1 MKARAAALAAYLQG
15 LGATFGFLVFMVVFV
30 VGIVLSTGYTI
41 HRLREKAVD
50 EHFRIAAMHA
60 RGIEDHLTQS
70 LNIVNQTLANIGD
83 TQQPLPV
90 AQISRRF
97 AIALLTSTALRS
109 ISLLDGDSRI
119 VVSSNPANLGARVA
133 TGDFLPPHGENTEM
147 ARIGRPLP
155 GRDFGDTGAAGAQ
168 PTSGRFDFGF
178 IPVLRTFHIGKQAFT
193 LAAAINPDYFINHY
207 SVRLR
212 PEQGFVE
219 VLRYDGATLFST
231 DEPLSSGNDKG
242 FIQRISDVESG
253 SLEETVA
260 GGVSVLTAF
269 RASRSYPLVV
279 VTHMK
284 LDNALGEW
292 AAESRR
298 LLTIAMPTLFAVVVL
313 TTLLFIH
320 LRRVEEQQVEA
331 RQREQDRLA
340 ATVFRTVD
348 SGVIVA
354 DAQDR
359 VIAVNPAFTHITGYG
374 EGDMVGRKWQALFA
388 SEQPPEFLAAMERVL
403 AAAESWH
410 GEIWHRHR
418 NGERYIAWQ
427 SVNQV
432 GAEDDKVA
440 YKVIAFSDITDRK
453 KAEEAQLRAVIEAS
467 PEAVLLVESDATI
480 SYANRVCER
489 VFGYTQAEALGLDVN
504 RLVPPAYRLR
514 HREYVEAF
522 ARAPHSRPLRSGI
535 KLTALRKD
543 GSEFPVEVSLS
554 PMSIADRFVVIASIS
569 DVTQRIRDEEA
580 LRASEER
587 WKFAL
592 EGAGEGVWDWDIA
605 SGETL
610 FSKRILE
617 VWGCTDEGQAAHR
630 QQEWMDRIHEDDK
643 PFVLAE
649 LQNCLDGGPRT
660 FTVEHRA
667 RREDGHWH
675 WALVHGMVVSRDAA
689 GKPLRMIGTYADITA
704 RKTVERELTAAKEA
718 AEALLE
724 RASMAERRILD
735 ISEQTRERIGQELH
749 DDLGQQLTGAA
760 FLSEILFRKLE
771 AVTRPEK
778 DDAAAITRLINDA
791 VAKTRTLAQG
801 LYPVE
806 LKEAGLRSMIEQ
818 LARNVERTYV
828 VDCDVEADA
837 DFGIEDAGV
846 AINLFR
852 MAQEAISNAVRHGK
866 AKRIVIRMMR
876 MAHASMLEI
885 ADDGCGL
892 SADAQDKGGL
902 GMHTMRYRAALIGA
916 ELRIT
921 RGAGGGTK
929 VVIALPLPDETD
941 TDAIQQ
947 AT

>member
-1 MKARAAALAAYLQG
+1 MKTGVAALAARIQG

-41 HRLREKAVD
+41 HRLRENAID
-50 EHFRIAAMHA
+50 EHFRVAAMHA

-83 TQQPLPV
+83 TDGRLP
-90 AQISRRF
+90 AEQISRRF
-97 AIALLTSTALRS
+97 AIALLTSPALRS
-109 ISLLDGDSRI
+109 ISLLDGEDRI
-119 VVSSNPANLGARVA
+119 VISSNPANIGVRVA
-133 TGDFLPPHGENTEM
+133 TADFLPPHGEITEM
-147 ARIGRPLP
+147 TRIGRPLT
-155 GRDFGDTGAAGAQ
+155 GRDFGDAGPAGTQ
-168 PTSGRFDFGF
+168 PASDRTNPGF
-178 IPVLRTFHIGKQAFT
+178 IPVLRTFHIGRQALT
-193 LAAAINPDYFINHY
+193 LAAALNPDYFINRY
-207 SVRLR
+207 SARL
-212 PEQGFVE
+212 PQQQGFLE
-219 VLRYDGATLFST
+219 VLRYDGAALFST
-231 DEPLSSGNDKG
+231 DEALSGSDHKE
-242 FIQRISDVESG
+242 FIRQISDVESG
-253 SLEETVA
+253 SLEEVT
-260 GGVSVLTAF
+260 GGTAVLTAF

-279 VTHMK
+279 VAHVK
-284 LDNALGEW
+284 LDYALKEW

-298 LLTIAMPTLFAVVVL
+298 LLMVAMPTLFAVVVL
-313 TTLLFIH
+313 TTLLFVH
-320 LRRVEEQQVEA
+320 LRRIEEEQVEA

-348 SGVIVA
+348 SGVLVA

-359 VIAVNPAFTHITGYG
+359 VIAVNPAFTRITGYG
-374 EGDMVGRKWQALFA
+374 DGDMIGRRWHTLLAQ
-388 SEQPPEFLAAMERVL
+388 EQRPESVAAMEGGL
-403 AAAESWH
+403 AGTGSWH
-410 GEIWHRHR
+410 GEVWHRHR
-418 NGERYIAWQ
+418 NGDRYIAWQ

-432 GAEDDKVA
+432 SDEDEKVA

-489 VFGYTQAEALGLDVN
+489 VFGYTPAEALDLDVN
-504 RLVPPAYRLR
+504 QLVPPAYRVR
-514 HREYVEAF
+514 HREYIAAF
-522 ARAPHSRPLRSGI
+522 TQSPQSRPLRSGI
-535 KLTALRKD
+535 KLTALHRN
-543 GSEFPVEVSLS
+543 GTEFPVEVSLS
-554 PMSIADRFVVIASIS
+554 PMTIGGRFVVIASIS
-569 DVTQRIRDEEA
+569 DVTQRMRDEEA

-592 EGAGEGVWDWDIA
+592 EGAGEGVWDWNVA

-617 VWGCTDEGQAAHR
+617 VWGCTDECVAVHR
-630 QQEWMDRIHEDDK
+630 QQEWMDRIHDDDK
-643 PFVLAE
+643 ARVFAE
-649 LQNCLDGGPRT
+649 LQGCLDGGPRT

-675 WALVHGMVVSRDAA
+675 WALVHGMVVSRDDA
-689 GKPLRMIGTYADITA
+689 GKPLRMIGTYADITE

-749 DDLGQQLTGAA
+749 DDLGQHLTGAA

-771 AVTRPEK
+771 ALKRPEK
-778 DDAAAITRLINDA
+778 DDAANITRLINDA

-818 LARNVERTYV
+818 LARKVERTYAL
-828 VDCDVEADA
+828 DCEVEADA
-837 DFGIEDAGV
+837 GFAIEDAGV

-852 MAQEAISNAVRHGK
+852 MTQEAISNAVRHGK
-866 AKRIVIRMMR
+866 ARRIVIRMLC
-876 MAHASMLEI
+876 MADATILEI

-892 SADAQDKGGL
+892 PEGALDKGGL

-916 ELRIT
+916 ELRIA
-921 RGAGGGTK
+921 RGASGGAK
-929 VVIALPLPDETD
+929 VVIALPLSDETD
-941 TDAIQQ
+941 TDAIQR